1 MFDLIQAKAYFAENT
16 IGSHRGIMQELEK
29 LLGIMKRL
37 RKECPWDAKQ
47 DHKSLKRYLI
57 EECYEV
63 IETIDAQDYNKM
75 KGELGDVLLQLVF
88 HSAIAEE
95 NQAFTFRDIIT
106 AISDKMIERHP
117 HIYGDK
123 SVHSA
128 SEVQDNWEKIKH
140 KNESRQSIVEGIPS
154 ALPSLIKA
162 QRMQEKAA
170 SVGFD
175 WERSDEIIDK
185 LAEEIAEFRE
195 ASAQKSQ
202 ANIEAEFGDILFTL
216 VNLARKLNISAD
228 NALEVTNKKFIQRFQ
243 YIEKMLDYDQAKLE
257 SSSLEILD
265 KLWNEAKN
273 EKHEHPSKI

>member
-1 MFDLIQAKAYFAENT
+1 MPQIEQ
-16 IGSHRGIMQELEK
+16 
-29 LLGIMKRL
+29 LLTIMKRL
-37 RKECPWDAKQ
+37 RRECPWDAKQ
-47 DHKSLKRYLI
+47 DHRSLKRYLI

-63 IETIDAQDYNKM
+63 IETIDDQDYEKM

-95 NQAFTFRDIIT
+95 KGAFTFADVVT

-117 HIYGDK
+117 HIYGGK

-140 KNESRQSIVEGIPS
+140 QNEKRHSILQGIPS

-162 QRMQEKAA
+162 QRLQEKAA

-175 WERSDEIIDK
+175 WERSTEILDK
-185 LAEEIAEFRE
+185 LAEEIDEFRE
-195 ASAQKSQ
+195 AADQNAPEKL
-202 ANIEAEFGDILFTL
+202 EAEFGDILFTL

-228 NALEVTNKKFIQRFQ
+228 NALELTNRKFRLRFQ
-243 YIEKMLDYDQAKLE
+243 YMEKQLNNNPSKLAA
-257 SSSLEILD
+257 SSLAELD
-265 KLWNEAKN
+265 TLWNEAKKN
-273 EKHEHPSKI
+273 EQ